1 MNDRIISIQSNK
13 HPMNINV
20 MQIYALTTIDAMIEG
35 IEKFHCKLQ
44 DVPNVTSRKDI
55 VLLINDQ
62 NAKVGESGLLSVG
75 T

>member
-1 MNDRIISIQSNK
+1 MNDRIIFIRSDK

-20 MQIYALTTIDAMIEG
+20 MQMCALTTINAMIEG
-35 IEKFHCKLQ
+35 IEKFNCKLQ
-44 DVPNVTSRKDI
+44 EVPNATFRKDI

-62 NAKVGESGLLSVG
+62 NAKVGESELLSVG